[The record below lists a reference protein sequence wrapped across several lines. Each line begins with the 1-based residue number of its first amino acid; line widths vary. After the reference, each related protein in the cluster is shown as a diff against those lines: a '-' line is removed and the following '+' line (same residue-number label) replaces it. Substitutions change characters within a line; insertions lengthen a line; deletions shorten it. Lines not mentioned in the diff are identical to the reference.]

1 MMEFGKTLRLA
12 REAKGYTVVQVAELT
27 KMAPS
32 TVAELEDE
40 NFSRIAAPIYGR
52 GFVKLYCEAVGLD
65 PKPLIEEFM
74 SIYRGDRSSGIR
86 EHKVSE
92 HTSEHTA
99 PEPPPPPPIPT
110 QPPPAPPPL
119 PPQDTSERNLFSEAP
134 ETPVADEQVP
144 PAVDP
149 FAPQEEPGQEQR
161 SAQRT
166 ISRYAAPVRTMHM
179 PSVPPNV
186 WRIAILGTLALLI
199 LWGIAAGVRALYRA
213 TTSDDKAGAVVE
225 EAAQPQP
232 PPAAETATAPAP
244 KPAAPVA
251 KPAAPAAKPPAA
263 KPTPAKPAA
272 TKPAPAKP
280 AAVKPAPVKPAAA
293 KPAPTKPAAKPAPAK
308 AKPAKTT
315 RRTAQKIPSLYSN

>member
-52 GFVKLYCEAVGLD
+52 GFVKLYCETVGLD
-65 PKPLIEEFM
+65 PKPLIEEFLA
-74 SIYRGDRSSGIR
+74 IYRGDRSSGIR
-86 EHKVSE
+86 ERKVGE
-92 HTSEHTA
+92 HASEHTA

-110 QPPPAPPPL
+110 QPPPAPQTTPP
-119 PPQDTSERNLFSEAP
+119 PPQDTAERNLFSEGP
-134 ETPVADEQVP
+134 EIPVANEQVP

-149 FAPQEEPGQEQR
+149 FAPQEAPEHEQR
-161 SAQRT
+161 PAQRT
-166 ISRYAAPVRTMHM
+166 ISRYAAPVRTMHI

-186 WRIAILGTLALLI
+186 WRIAILGTLALLV

-213 TTSDDKAGAVVE
+213 TTSDDKVDAVVE
-225 EAAQPQP
+225 ETPQPQP
-232 PPAAETATAPAP
+232 PPAAETDPAPAP
-244 KPAAPVA
+244 KPAAKPAA
-251 KPAAPAAKPPAA
+251 KPAVPAAKPPAA
-263 KPTPAKPAA
+263 KPVPAKPVA

-280 AAVKPAPVKPAAA
+280 AAKPAPA
-293 KPAPTKPAAKPAPAK
+293 KPAAK